1 MKNFLIGILVL
12 CGVVAFQNARGQDVA
27 INILTIPPSIA
38 VGQTGNVLV
47 SICNQNAFVTAPANK
62 LRPLISLPTA
72 NVEITGVTNTD
83 GSPIS
88 DYSIVLLNTGAVSLL
103 YTATLAPLTCTEF
116 YVTIIGTHPSPLEP
130 ISATLG
136 FKGPSTVGNNVA
148 NDNSTTAITITMPE
162 APQPVN
168 LVSFQGKWVKDQGNE
183 LSWVTSW
190 EKNNDHF
197 EVQGSVDAKSFESVG
212 RVTGNGSTVAQQSY
226 TYTDEH
232 PLADLTY
239 YRLKQV
245 DEDGKFVYSK
255 VVGVRQGIIDKSL
268 IIYPNPVTDQLQ
280 LKLTDQTIS
289 ETSLYDLNG
298 QRVLHQTNGATQV
311 QLGFLKAGV
320 YVVEAKT
327 AAGVVYRQRFVK
339 H

>member
-1 MKNFLIGILVL
+1 MKNLLIGVLVL
-12 CGVVAFQNARGQDVA
+12 CGNIAFHNARGQDVA
-27 INILTIPPSIA
+27 INILSIPPSIA

-47 SICNQNAFVTAPANK
+47 SMCNQDAFITAPANK
-62 LRPLISLPTA
+62 LKPLISLPTT

-88 DYSIVLLNTGAVSLL
+88 DYNIVFLNTGAVRVL
-103 YTATLAPLTCTEF
+103 YTATLAPQTCTEF

-136 FKGPSTVGNNVA
+136 FQGPPTVGNFVF
-148 NDNSTTAITITMPE
+148 NDNTTTAVTIT
-162 APQPVN
+162 AAQPVN

-197 EVQGSVDAKSFESVG
+197 EVQSSTDAKSFESTG
-212 RVTGNGSTVAQQSY
+212 RVAGSGSTAAQQVY
-226 TYTDEH
+226 TYMDAQ
-232 PLADLTY
+232 PVADLTY

-245 DEDGKFVYSK
+245 DQEGKFVYSK
-255 VVGVRQGIIDKSL
+255 IVGVRRGVVDKSL
-268 IIYPNPVTDQLQ
+268 VVYPNPATDQLR
-280 LKLTDQTIS
+280 LNLNDQTIS
-289 ETSLYDLNG
+289 EASLYDLNG
-298 QRVLHQTNGATQV
+298 QLVLHQIDGSTQL
-311 QLGFLKAGV
+311 QLGSLKAAT
-320 YVVEAKT
+320 YVIEVKT
-327 AAGVVYRQRFVK
+327 TAGIVYRQRFVK